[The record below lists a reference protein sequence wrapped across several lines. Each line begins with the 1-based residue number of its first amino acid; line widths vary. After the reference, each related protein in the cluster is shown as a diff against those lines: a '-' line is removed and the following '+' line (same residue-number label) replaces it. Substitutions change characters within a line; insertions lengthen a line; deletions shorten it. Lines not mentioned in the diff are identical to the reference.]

1 MYPYIHIVLP
11 SYAVLAFIGA
21 FLVLVFLYFRIEKYE
36 MEFIDFIKGFIYSA
50 VCVFLG
56 SKVLFIITQIPQL
69 ITDFSLQNVLNIVI
83 HSGFVYYGGLL
94 GMLCGIH
101 IYVSHHSQYN
111 LKSIHNMIAP
121 AIPLFHAFGRIG
133 CFMAGCCYGKELVNP
148 IVIGNYIQ
156 INRVP
161 TQLIEVLFEIV
172 IFFILLVLG
181 RNNSTNLLKI
191 QLLSYAVFRFLI
203 EFYRGDEGRGIW
215 FGISTS
221 QWISLFIIIYYVI
234 QTLRRMV
241 KSE

>member
-69 ITDFSLQNVLNIVI
+69 IMDFSLQNLLNIVI

-101 IYVSHHSQYN
+101 IYVKNSMSCHRFTLTLCHN
-111 LKSIHNMIAP
+111 LIHFLVTDSGAIAP
-121 AIPLFHAFGRIG
+121 DF
-133 CFMAGCCYGKELVNP
+133 
-148 IVIGNYIQ
+148 
-156 INRVP
+156 
-161 TQLIEVLFEIV
+161 
-172 IFFILLVLG
+172 
-181 RNNSTNLLKI
+181 
-191 QLLSYAVFRFLI
+191 
-203 EFYRGDEGRGIW
+203 
-215 FGISTS
+215 
-221 QWISLFIIIYYVI
+221 
-234 QTLRRMV
+234 
-241 KSE
+241 